1 MDMTRHSQP
10 LRTGATPYE
19 APTDDGGDHFLR
31 LMFFRPL
38 ESASRRIEPAI
49 EPVKAVPLPQAR
61 LRASASY
68 YLPDANRS
76 MPEVRL
82 ASDAVDVMT
91 DLQRVDAATIGRL
104 ATVEEANLA
113 MIAQRVRSLFVVDQR
128 RIVGIVTASDI
139 LGERPLQVGQQ
150 LGIHHNEVMVRDIM
164 TPEDAIEVIDFSRV
178 LEATVG
184 DIVATLKRAH
194 RQHALVSDLQPESL
208 RQRVRGIFSLTQIAR
223 QLGISPVSAD
233 IDRTFAQVEV
243 LSHAS

>member
-1 MDMTRHSQP
+1 MDMPRHSPPQIAA
-10 LRTGATPYE
+10 TTHGA
-19 APTDDGGDHFLR
+19 ATDDGGDHFLR
-31 LMFFRPL
+31 LMFFHPF
-38 ESASRRIEPAI
+38 ESASRRIEPATAA
-49 EPVKAVPLPQAR
+49 PRFAPLPQAK

-68 YLPDANRS
+68 YLPDANRP
-76 MPEVRL
+76 MPQVYL
-82 ASDAVDVMT
+82 KSDAVDVMT
-91 DLQRVDAATIGRL
+91 DLRRVDAATIGRL

-128 RIVGIVTASDI
+128 RILGIVTASDI

-150 LGIHHNEVMVRDIM
+150 LGIHHDEVMVRDIM
-164 TPEDAIEVIDFSRV
+164 TPEDAIEVIDLSRV

-208 RQRVRGIFSLTQIAR
+208 RQQVRGIFSLSQIAR
-223 QLGISPVSAD
+223 QIGISPVTAD
-233 IDRTFAQVEV
+233 IDRTFAQIEA